1 MFTTLNYTPSRFHI
15 IVHSDRRTHVRMYE
29 TCKLGDYWRA
39 LGVAFARVFLS
50 FNANSKKK
58 KRYDFMRAWH
68 EMDAHKDG
76 HIRLSVRMIQLEK
89 SGTVSFV
96 SLIRHVDKSQ

>member
-1 MFTTLNYTPSRFHI
+1 
-15 IVHSDRRTHVRMYE
+15 
-29 TCKLGDYWRA
+29 
-39 LGVAFARVFLS
+39 
-50 FNANSKKK
+50 
-58 KRYDFMRAWH
+58 MRAWH